1 MSNEE
6 SKVSRNAL
14 QENLE
19 NKGKNA
25 YYFAHDKTATGPTW
39 DGKPQPR
46 LLAKH
51 SSSGTTSNIL
61 EGAHAH
67 ITNDEAQNLLQGLQE
82 SKSSFDFRKSNISKY
97 AFLDERKKV
106 KIYIDLEG
114 VGDIC
119 ESEDAITLDWD
130 ERSFS
135 LVIRFDSDIKC
146 LSFGRLQG
154 TIEKAIFKKK
164 TDRIVIIL
172 TKKVPEG
179 EDPKE
184 WTSIGAMADT
194 DI

>member
-1 MSNEE
+1 MSDEE

-25 YYFAHDKTATGPTW
+25 YYFAHNKTPSGPTW

-51 SSSGTTSNIL
+51 SSCGTTDNVL
-61 EGAHAH
+61 ETAHAH
-67 ITNDEAQNLLQGLQE
+67 ISNDEVQSLLQGLQE
-82 SKSSFDFRKSNISKY
+82 NKSSFDFRKSNISKY
-97 AFLDERKKV
+97 AFLDEGKKV
-106 KIYIDLEG
+106 KIYVELEG

-135 LVIRFDSDIKC
+135 LVIRLDSDIKC
-146 LSFGRLQG
+146 LSFGKLQG
-154 TIEKAIFKKK
+154 AIKKATFKKK
-164 TDRIVIIL
+164 TDRIVIII
-172 TKKVPEG
+172 TKKVAEG

-194 DI
+194 DN